1 MRKFWMTATV
11 LAAMAAG
18 SARAE
23 SDGSTAT
30 ISLTDGIIINKEQG
44 DAKEFTQET
53 LQDKIEEQKAMEANA
68 AVNEEN
74 GGFMSFL
81 GFSFFDK
88 GKKEL
93 PKPEKDET
101 QENFMERLYL
111 MAEKGDVDA
120 MISLGYM
127 NLYGLNDVPIN
138 YKKAFEYYNLAAQS
152 GDDVAINNLGSLY
165 YSGVGV
171 RKNISKA
178 AELFALASDRGNVE
192 ASLNL
197 AVIYLSQSGGLGNKE
212 AAVSLLKKAAESG
225 NPVGKYLLGYAYLKG
240 MGVPKNYKKAVEN
253 IRFAAD
259 KNYDEAQYIMG
270 YLYEHGIGITQNYNN
285 ALRYFT
291 RAANQGNISAIREL
305 GELYAAG
312 KRIEKDYHKAHVMFN
327 LAAFYGVPGADKKRE
342 ILAEKL
348 KIPELLQAQTE
359 AESFK
364 PRPSKLTS
372 YIKATFGESLALYID
387 PRAPVV
393 RIEQ

>member
-1 MRKFWMTATV
+1 MTAAALTV
-11 LAAMAAG
+11 MTANAAYALD
-18 SARAE
+18 
-23 SDGSTAT
+23 SDGKAT
-30 ISLTDGIIINKEQG
+30 ISLTDGIIVNKEQG
-44 DAKEFTQET
+44 EAKEFTQET
-53 LQDKIEEQKAMEANA
+53 LQDKIEEQKALDANAEANGDG
-68 AVNEEN
+68 
-74 GGFMSFL
+74 GGFLSFFS
-81 GFSFFDK
+81 FSFFNND
-88 GKKEL
+88 KKEL
-93 PKPEKDET
+93 PKPEQNET
-101 QENFMERLYL
+101 QENFMERLYRQ
-111 MAEKGDVDA
+111 ADKGDIDA

-127 NLYGLNDVPIN
+127 NLYGLNGVPVN
-138 YKKAFEYYNLAAQS
+138 YKKAFEYYSRAAQS

-178 AELFALASDRGNVE
+178 AELFSEASDRGNVE

-197 AVIYLSQSGGLGNKE
+197 AVIYLSQNDGLGNKE
-212 AAVSLLKKAAESG
+212 TAVSLLKKTAKDD

-240 MGVPKNYKKAVEN
+240 IGVPKNYKKAVEN

-285 ALRYFT
+285 ALRYFN
-291 RAANQGNISAIREL
+291 RAANQGNISAIKEL

-327 LAAFYGVPGADKKRE
+327 LAAFYGVPDAAKKRE
-342 ILAEKL
+342 LLAEQL
-348 KIPELLQAQTE
+348 KISELLQAQTE
-359 AESFK
+359 AESFN

-372 YIKATFGESLALYID
+372 YVKATFGDSLALYID

-393 RIEQ
+393 KVAQ